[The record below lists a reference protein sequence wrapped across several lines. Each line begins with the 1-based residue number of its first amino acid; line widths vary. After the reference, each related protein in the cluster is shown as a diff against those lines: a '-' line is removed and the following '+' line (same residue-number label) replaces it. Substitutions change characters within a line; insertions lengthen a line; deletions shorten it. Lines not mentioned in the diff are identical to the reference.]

1 MVKRAI
7 SLFKSFCSRVE
18 CFLLPVLP
26 YFRCPVHDR
35 EARLLHSTLNGGHI
49 LTELKFKGIQIF
61 VKNKRSLTIAVAVT
75 F

>member
-1 MVKRAI
+1 M
-7 SLFKSFCSRVE
+7 
-18 CFLLPVLP
+18 
-26 YFRCPVHDR
+26 HDR